1 MMKLAKIYSALIAI
15 CFLTSLCLA
24 QDTPPPG
31 MSEKETK
38 KWIKQQKAS
47 KKIQEKARKK
57 EEEARKKEEKKPKPP
72 EYFAPATLPFDI
84 TAKAETVAL
93 FFNDYLGKTVK
104 FESVGIYQLEAVTG
118 TNEEM
123 YGIDVS
129 SKERYSKYTSPS
141 NKLNFIMTNH
151 LAREVT
157 AEQESFLK
165 AFPSGTVLRNVN
177 IFANMRRGKD
187 SSKIAYILCMEFVTR
202 NDDIT
207 KQIGNCQ

>member
-57 EEEARKKEEKKPKPP
+57 EEEARKKEEKKPKLP
-72 EYFAPATLPFDI
+72 EALAPATLPFDI

-129 SKERYSKYTSPS
+129 SVQEIYSKYTSPS

-157 AEQESFLK
+157 AEQEPVRK
-165 AFPSGTVLRNVN
+165 VFPQAHHSVN
-177 IFANMRRGKD
+177 IFANMRRGRD
-187 SSKIAYILCMEFVTR
+187 GSKIAYILCIEFIKRNTGITR
-202 NDDIT
+202 
-207 KQIGNCQ
+207 QIGNCQ